1 MMFQPKSPPT
11 WGGGGI
17 TFNNIT
23 SVCSGQSS
31 EQTQFNINDLFTLEP
46 SDLEIE
52 IIDSQNVLT
61 NSSQILSY
69 NGTDSTSGTITCRA
83 KTMPDV
89 FATIDYTTHYQQKD
103 HAYSITSSVF
113 DSYGQWGSFVVTQ
126 PASCTQNG
134 EQEHSRD
141 VYYHDEYK
149 CDFCSQTYSSEK
161 YKKDTETETETIS
174 ALGHDYEISGYT
186 STETA
191 SSGTETITKAATC
204 TTSGTKQIS
213 YAQWNYAIHTCS
225 RCSDSYTDSSK
236 HTLSPKV
243 VTETISALGHDYEI
257 TGYTSTETASSGT
270 SKVIKSA
277 TCTSTG
283 TKQITYEQ
291 WNYAIYDCSRCSA
304 SYESSTKN
312 MLSPKVVTQTISA
325 LGHDYEITGYTSTET
340 ASTGTETITKAAT
353 CTTSGTKKVSYAQ
366 WNYAIYEC
374 TRCSDSYTSSTKHT
388 LSPKVETESIP
399 ALGHKYET
407 TPSSYSY
414 RSTTQDYAYRYCTNS
429 RCTERQVSYVSHY
442 ASIDSSTGFRRCN
455 HCDNYIWRY
464 VDFSTKVTT
473 VTHKTGWGTDN
484 SSISSL
490 WSGALDALKNA
501 CSNVFT
507 TSTYFPTLS
516 KCQSMAKSTGTFSW
530 SMGGYYMEVTISAIT
545 WEYQFTMK
553 LTYYSKYEARSTI
566 EHSTTDPFTYTGYY
580 DYGAILSE
588 TQIDFYNGRRSDYP
602 LSGLITSS
610 AGNLSYKGWLT
621 SVI

>member
-161 YKKDTETETETIS
+161 YKKDTETE
-174 ALGHDYEISGYT
+174 
-186 STETA
+186 
-191 SSGTETITKAATC
+191 
-204 TTSGTKQIS
+204 
-213 YAQWNYAIHTCS
+213 
-225 RCSDSYTDSSK
+225 
-236 HTLSPKV
+236 
-243 VTETISALGHDYEI
+243 TETISALGHDYEI